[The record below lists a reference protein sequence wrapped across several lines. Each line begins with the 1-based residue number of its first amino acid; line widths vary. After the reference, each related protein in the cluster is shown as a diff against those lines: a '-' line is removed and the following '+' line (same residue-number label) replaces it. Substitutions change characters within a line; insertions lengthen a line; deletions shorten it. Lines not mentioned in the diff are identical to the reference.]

1 MLQDNN
7 KQAGFKCPAC
17 GEFIPTSMEELVSCP
32 QITCI
37 HCGLVLMLDRNQSGK
52 AIELMNNVLDAK
64 RRVDEAGNM
73 YK

>member
-1 MLQDNN
+1 MIQDNN
-7 KQAGFKCPAC
+7 RKAGFNCPQC
-17 GEFIPTSMEELVSCP
+17 GQFIPTSMEELVSCP

-37 HCGLVLMLDRNQSGK
+37 HCGLVLTLDRNQSGK

-64 RRVDEAGNM
+64 KKVNEVGNM